1 MDAVGLHH
9 VEERLLANPILLL
22 EELVLGVR
30 PGDVPSDDLT
40 DTMSHHKMQ
49 TKNLAEDIKIFLQL
63 VVAVGTDQVTKSG
76 RPF

>member
-9 VEERLLANPILLL
+9 VEERLLANSVLLL

-49 TKNLAEDIKIFLQL
+49 TKNFKSSL
-63 VVAVGTDQVTKSG
+63 VG
-76 RPF
+76 RRY